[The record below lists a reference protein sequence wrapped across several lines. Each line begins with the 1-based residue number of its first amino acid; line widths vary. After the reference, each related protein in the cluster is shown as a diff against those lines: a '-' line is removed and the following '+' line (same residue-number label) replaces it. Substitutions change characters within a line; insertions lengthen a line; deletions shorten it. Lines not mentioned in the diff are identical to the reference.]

1 MLSDLHDNFPSATGA
16 ADESAVHEE
25 ARLLDSVSPDVAL
38 AAAKRLA
45 GRNGSRVVS
54 ESSLAAEMAIA
65 RRVQSHLFPHCMPP
79 LQTLDYA
86 ANCEEASAI
95 GGDYY
100 DFLDIG
106 RGRVGL
112 LLADVS
118 GKGIS
123 AALLMASLQASLR
136 SQRALAPADLAA
148 FFRTVNRLFCESVTE
163 GFYATLFFVDY
174 SDARR
179 SLRYVNCGHHPA
191 ILIHADGWD
200 EMLGS
205 TATVLGF
212 SDKWDCVVG
221 HAEMSPGDIL
231 VMYSDGVTEAQNP
244 SGEFFGEERLIRA
257 VRANSKKPAAD
268 ILRVVADSVRQ
279 FGGDVQEDDLTLVVA
294 RAR

>member
-1 MLSDLHDNFPSATGA
+1 MLSDFPDNFHSATGA
-16 ADESAVHEE
+16 SEESFDTDEP
-25 ARLLDSVSPDVAL
+25 RLLKSVAPDVAI

-54 ESSLAAEMAIA
+54 ESSYAAEMAIA
-65 RRVQSHLFPHCMPP
+65 RTVQSHLFPHRMPP
-79 LQTLDYA
+79 LETLDYA
-86 ANCEEASAI
+86 GICEEASAI

-106 RGRVGL
+106 QGRVGL

-136 SQRALAPADLAA
+136 SQRALAPADLPA
-148 FFRTVNRLFCESVTE
+148 FFRTVNRLFCEAVAA
-163 GFYATLFFVDY
+163 GFYATLFFADY
-174 SDARR
+174 SDAKR
-179 SLRYVNCGHHPA
+179 SLRYVNCGHYPA
-191 ILIHADGWD
+191 FLLHADGWD
-200 EMLGS
+200 ELLGA

-212 SDKWDCVVG
+212 SEKWDCVVG

-231 VMYSDGVTEAQNP
+231 VMYSDGVTEARNP
-244 SGEFFGEERLIRA
+244 SGEFFGEERLLGV
-257 VRANSKKPAAD
+257 VRANARRPAAE
-268 ILRVVADSVRQ
+268 ILRAIAASARQ
-279 FGGDVQEDDLTLVVA
+279 FGGEVQEDDLTLVVA